1 VWGAVC
7 WIRGIPS
14 TAFWPILRVSQVV
27 VVLLAV
33 WTGVVLL
40 DDSDALDGLE
50 VFYALMPVGVN
61 AFAEGARV
69 NAAAQETADIEDF
82 EALERRQQ
90 VLIARRIVHKE
101 IGVMTIAALL
111 STTLLLRATGL
122 F

>member
-1 VWGAVC
+1 L
-7 WIRGIPS
+7 RGIPS

-27 VVLLAV
+27 VVLLAI
-33 WTGVVLL
+33 WTGVVLV
-40 DDSDALDGLE
+40 DDAGALDGLE

-69 NAAAQETADIEDF
+69 NAAASETEDIEDF
-82 EALERRQQ
+82 EALERREQ